1 MMKLPIKIGYRHK
14 NNIVSN
20 LLFLFAFIFLT
31 FFLSDYSIAGNVTD
45 ERLDNLNSKEEAGNW
60 LTVHRTYDAHRFS
73 PLHQIN
79 TNTIS
84 KLKLAYAVAL
94 GGLGRTSLAAATLQA
109 TPLADN
115 GYLYITDGWGTIYK
129 IDATSG
135 DRGRILW
142 KADFEVDRELGRI
155 PSNRG
160 AALWGN
166 LVFSNMVDGRV
177 AAVDTDSGDIVWEK
191 QIATEAGEGFS
202 GAPIIADG
210 KLIVGQS
217 MGDWMTRGF
226 IAALDPATGKELWR
240 FYVVPEPGK
249 EGSRSWRCEKAGNP
263 DCWKIGGGGVWSTG
277 AYDPVNKLYITGTG
291 NPAPAY
297 DPESRPGDN
306 LYTNSVLALNIESG
320 KLAWHFQYTPGD
332 YMELDEVG
340 VHMLVDRIVDGKKVK
355 TVAHFG
361 RNGFFYRFDQLNG
374 QFLNAKQYVEKV
386 TWTEGIDKK
395 TGKPLGYKPAS
406 DLQEYVPESAPR
418 RGKEGTNFSSCPH
431 AQGGVNFWPTAY
443 NPETKI
449 AYGAS
454 LEACSITSTRRIS
467 LLEKSNVNEQ
477 PAHGELYLGGGYVA
491 DGVSRGSLLA
501 IDATSGDTIKKIM
514 FEYPNYSGVLA
525 TAGKLVFT
533 GHMDGTFSAYNA
545 ISLEELWKINLGVEF
560 QAPPMTFAVN
570 GKQYIAILGGG
581 GGINPM
587 VNSFGRNDLQTMEH
601 ATILW
606 VFSL

>member
-1 MMKLPIKIGYRHK
+1 MCHRFK
-14 NNIVSN
+14 NRLIYDTASFLIVALASISVSFAANVSN
-20 LLFLFAFIFLT
+20 
-31 FFLSDYSIAGNVTD
+31 
-45 ERLDNLNSKEEAGNW
+45 ERLNNLNSKAEAGNW
-60 LTVHRTYDAHRFS
+60 LTVHRTYDAHRYS
-73 PLHQIN
+73 PLKQIN
-79 TNTIS
+79 TNTIGG
-84 KLKLAYAVAL
+84 LKLAYAVAL
-94 GGLGRTSLAAATLQA
+94 GGVGRSGLASANMQA

-115 GYLYITDGWGTIYK
+115 GFLYITDGWGSIYK

-135 DRGRILW
+135 DHGRIIW
-142 KADFEVDRELGRI
+142 KVDFEIDREIGRI

-160 AALWGN
+160 AALWNN
-166 LVFSNMVDGRV
+166 LVFTNMVDGRV
-177 AAVDTDSGDIVWEK
+177 AAVNDANGEIVWEK
-191 QIATEAGEGFS
+191 QVTTEAGEGFS

-226 IAALDPATGKELWR
+226 VAALDPATGEELWR

-249 EGSRSWRCEKAGNP
+249 AGSRSWRCEKAGNP
-263 DCWKIGGGGVWSTG
+263 ACWKTGGGGVWATG

-306 LYTNSVLALNIESG
+306 LYTNSVIALNIDTG
-320 KLAWHFQYTPGD
+320 KLVWHFQYTPGD
-332 YMELDEVG
+332 YMELDETG
-340 VHMLVDRIVDGKKVK
+340 VHMLVDRIVDGNKLK

-374 QFLNAKQYVEKV
+374 QFLGAKQYVEKV
-386 TWTEGIDKK
+386 TWTKGIDKK
-395 TGKPLGYKPAS
+395 TGKPLGYNPGS
-406 DLQEYVPESAPR
+406 DLQDYVKGSAPR
-418 RGKEGTNFSSCPH
+418 RGVESPRFSSCPH

-443 NPETKI
+443 DPETKI

-454 LEACSITSTRRIS
+454 LEACSITNTKSIVIIKPKS
-467 LLEKSNVNEQ
+467 DGKEK
-477 PAHGELYLGGGYVA
+477 PADGELYLAGGYVA
-491 DGVSRGSLLA
+491 DGISRGSLLA
-501 IDATSGDTIKKIM
+501 VDATSGLTIKKIM

-533 GHMDGTFSAYNA
+533 GHMDGAFSAYSA
-545 ISLEELWKINLGVEF
+545 ASLDEVWKINLGMEF

-587 VNSFGRNDLQTMEH
+587 VNSFGRNELQTMEH
-601 ATILW
+601 ASILW

>member
-1 MMKLPIKIGYRHK
+1 MTHKGKAHRVTGMVLLIAISLTLFSLP
-14 NNIVSN
+14 N
-20 LLFLFAFIFLT
+20 T
-31 FFLSDYSIAGNVTD
+31 FAGNVSN
-45 ERLDNLNSKEEAGNW
+45 ERLNNLNSKEEAGNW
-60 LTVHRTYDAHRFS
+60 LTVHRTYDAHRYS
-73 PLHQIN
+73 PLKQIN
-79 TNTIS
+79 TDS
-84 KLKLAYAVAL
+84 VSRLKLAYAVAL
-94 GGLGRTSLAAATLQA
+94 GGGGGTSLAAATMQA

-115 GYLYITDGWGTIYK
+115 GYLYITDGWGTLYK

-160 AALWGN
+160 AALWNN
-166 LVFSNMVDGRV
+166 LVFTNMVDGRV
-177 AAVDTDSGDIVWEK
+177 AAVDESNGEIIWEK
-191 QIATEAGEGFS
+191 QVATEVGEGFS

-226 IAALDPATGKELWR
+226 VAALDPATGDELWR
-240 FYVVPEPGK
+240 FYVVPEPGQ
-249 EGSRSWRCEKAGNP
+249 EGSRSWHCEKGGNP
-263 DCWKIGGGGVWSTG
+263 DCWKTGGGGVWATG

-306 LYTNSVLALNIESG
+306 LYTNSVLALNIDTG
-320 KLAWHFQYTPGD
+320 KLVWHFQYTPGD
-332 YMELDEVG
+332 YMELDETG
-340 VHMLVDRIVDGKKVK
+340 VHMLVDRIDNGEKRK

-374 QFLNAKQYVEKV
+374 KFLGARQYVEKV
-386 TWTEGIDKK
+386 TWTKGIESK
-395 TGKPLGYKPAS
+395 TGKPMGYNPAS
-406 DLQEYVPESAPR
+406 DLQDYVPGSAPR
-418 RGKEGTNFSSCPH
+418 RGIEGVQFSSCPH

-443 NPETKI
+443 DAESKI
-449 AYGAS
+449 AYGVS
-454 LEACSITSTRRIS
+454 LEACSITSTRSIAIIKQKS
-467 LLEKSNVNEQ
+467 DGQEK
-477 PAHGELYLGGGYVA
+477 PGHGELYLAGGYVT
-491 DGVSRGSLLA
+491 DGIARGSLLA
-501 IDATSGDTIKKIM
+501 VDASSGKTINKIM

-525 TAGKLVFT
+525 TAGKLIFT
-533 GHMDGTFSAYNA
+533 GHMDGNFSAYSA
-545 ISLEELWKINLGVEF
+545 TTLDELWSINLGVEF
-560 QAPPMTFAVN
+560 QAPPMTFAVD

-587 VNSFGRNDLQTMEH
+587 VNSFGRKDLQTMES
-601 ATILW
+601 ASMLW